1 MVGEN
6 AQMLSEQIDE
16 EKGKTTGKKLPSVDK
31 ETEIPFSAPVK
42 MRGLEVT
49 DIQVLVVAQRPKAAL
64 FGRVNDFPLSECV
77 KATSSYFGNGV
88 DKIQEGKESRRGMYH
103 TKEHIRRLY

>member
-6 AQMLSEQIDE
+6 AKMLSEQIDE
-16 EKGKTTGKKLPSVDK
+16 EKGKTTSGKLPSADE

-49 DIQVLVVAQRPKAAL
+49 DIQVLIVAQRPKAAV
-64 FGRVNDFPLSECV
+64 FGLVNYFPMSECV
-77 KATSSYFGNGV
+77 KTTSSYFGSGI
-88 DKIQEGKESRRGMYH
+88 DKIQEAKESKRGMYH